1 MEEGFDAI
9 DLAGEAEGGL
19 DGGDVGDGE
28 VVIRADE
35 VGRGFEKKS
44 DLEFCLMAG
53 GDGEDGVT
61 GLKVETLGEGAGK
74 GDGVGFGDKGDGIGG
89 GAEGVFE
96 PIGDEFAIREGID
109 ADEVKKFSGMIR
121 ERGDELEG
129 GGEFANGGI
138 VSEKGD
144 QFFGKTEAL
153 AFDSEVGATGDEIER
168 GAKGAVSGLID
179 RLDGNDGS
187 DADGKGE
194 ETDAPLNESFDV
206 GLFSAEPGKGRFDED
221 DVLLFERRQ
230 IRTGVQTLRF
240 ITARKPAFAAWRVD
254 AAMMGAAH
262 PQALFMHCLPAHRGE
277 EVDADVIDG
286 AQSVVWDEAENR
298 MHVQKALMEY
308 LLLGKMSG

>member
-1 MEEGFDAI
+1 LEEGFDPV

-35 VGRGFEKKS
+35 VRRGFEKKS

-53 GDGEDGVT
+53 GDGEEEIT

-96 PIGDEFAIREGID
+96 AIGDEFAIGEGID
-109 ADEVKKFSGMIR
+109 ADEMEEFSGVIG
-121 ERGDELEG
+121 ERGDELKG
-129 GGEFANGGI
+129 GREFANGGI

-144 QFFGKTEAL
+144 QFFGKTKAL

-168 GAKGAVSGLID
+168 GAKGAEGGFID

-187 DADGKGE
+187 DTDGKGE
-194 ETDAPLNESFDV
+194 EVEEGESFV
-206 GLFSAEPGKGRFDED
+206 AKK
-221 DVLLFERRQ
+221 
-230 IRTGVQTLRF
+230 IA
-240 ITARKPAFAAWRVD
+240 TA
-254 AAMMGAAH
+254 M
-262 PQALFMHCLPAHRGE
+262 GE
-277 EVDADVIDG
+277 EDA
-286 AQSVVWDEAENR
+286 E
-298 MHVQKALMEY
+298 
-308 LLLGKMSG
+308 SG

>member
-1 MEEGFDAI
+1 MEEGFDPV

-168 GAKGAVSGLID
+168 GAKGAEGGFID

-187 DADGKGE
+187 DTDGKGE
-194 ETDAPLNESFDV
+194 EVEEGESFV
-206 GLFSAEPGKGRFDED
+206 AKK
-221 DVLLFERRQ
+221 
-230 IRTGVQTLRF
+230 IATT
-240 ITARKPAFAAWRVD
+240 
-254 AAMMGAAH
+254 M
-262 PQALFMHCLPAHRGE
+262 GE
-277 EVDADVIDG
+277 EDA
-286 AQSVVWDEAENR
+286 E
-298 MHVQKALMEY
+298 
-308 LLLGKMSG
+308 SG

>member
-96 PIGDEFAIREGID
+96 PIGDEFAVREGID
-109 ADEVKKFSGMIR
+109 ADEVKKLSGMIR

-153 AFDSEVGATGDEIER
+153 AFDSEVGATGDEIEG
-168 GAKGAVSGLID
+168 GAKGAEGGFID
-179 RLDGNDGS
+179 RLDGHDGS
-187 DADGKGE
+187 DTDGKGE
-194 ETDAPLNESFDV
+194 EVEEGESFV
-206 GLFSAEPGKGRFDED
+206 AKK
-221 DVLLFERRQ
+221 
-230 IRTGVQTLRF
+230 IA
-240 ITARKPAFAAWRVD
+240 TA
-254 AAMMGAAH
+254 M
-262 PQALFMHCLPAHRGE
+262 GE
-277 EVDADVIDG
+277 EDA
-286 AQSVVWDEAENR
+286 E
-298 MHVQKALMEY
+298 
-308 LLLGKMSG
+308 SG

>member
-1 MEEGFDAI
+1 LEEGFYAI
-9 DLAGEAEGGL
+9 DLAGESEGGL
-19 DGGDVGDGE
+19 NGGDVGDGK

-96 PIGDEFAIREGID
+96 PIGDEFAVREGID
-109 ADEVKKFSGMIR
+109 ADEVKKLSGMIR

-153 AFDSEVGATGDEIER
+153 AFDSEVRSTCDEIEG
-168 GAKGAVSGLID
+168 GAERAESGFID
-179 RLDGNDGS
+179 RLDCDDGA
-187 DADGKGE
+187 DADGE
-194 ETDAPLNESFDV
+194 
-206 GLFSAEPGKGRFDED
+206 
-221 DVLLFERRQ
+221 
-230 IRTGVQTLRF
+230 
-240 ITARKPAFAAWRVD
+240 
-254 AAMMGAAH
+254 
-262 PQALFMHCLPAHRGE
+262 GE
-277 EVDADVIDG
+277 EV
-286 AQSVVWDEAENR
+286 E
-298 MHVQKALMEY
+298 
-308 LLLGKMSG
+308 

>member
-1 MEEGFDAI
+1 MEEGFDPV

-53 GDGEDGVT
+53 GDGEEEIT
-61 GLKVETLGEGAGK
+61 GLKAEALGEGAGE

-96 PIGDEFAIREGID
+96 AIGDEFAVGEGID
-109 ADEVKKFSGMIR
+109 ADEMEEFSGVIR
-121 ERGDELEG
+121 ERGDELKG

-144 QFFGKTEAL
+144 QFFGKTKAL

-168 GAKGAVSGLID
+168 GAKGAEGGFID

-187 DADGKGE
+187 DTDGKGE
-194 ETDAPLNESFDV
+194 EVEEGESFV
-206 GLFSAEPGKGRFDED
+206 AKK
-221 DVLLFERRQ
+221 
-230 IRTGVQTLRF
+230 IA
-240 ITARKPAFAAWRVD
+240 TA
-254 AAMMGAAH
+254 M
-262 PQALFMHCLPAHRGE
+262 GE
-277 EVDADVIDG
+277 EDA
-286 AQSVVWDEAENR
+286 E
-298 MHVQKALMEY
+298 
-308 LLLGKMSG
+308 SG